1 MTAVIAMTQ
10 AKPSGWSVPSS
21 EGNGARVLA
30 DEPHGAKDRSA
41 AANETFAITAEDLCR
56 ELDGRMV
63 LQSLN
68 FSVRRGEFVALLGA
82 NGAGKSTLL
91 KILAMLLP
99 TTSGKLRLFGEPCAL
114 ETARLRARIGLIGH
128 GAMLYRD
135 LSPMENLTFF
145 GRLYGVGEPA
155 KRARELLDWLE
166 LSWRANDPVKTF
178 SRGMLQRVAIAR
190 ALMHEPDLLLA
201 DEPFAGLDAPSMDSL
216 ASMLTT
222 LHGQGRTIILTNH
235 DIAQSIQLAHR
246 AIVLRQGEI
255 VLDGLT
261 NSMDARTV
269 LAEVRGDEC
278 DDRGG
283 AA

>member
-114 ETARLRARIGLIGH
+114 ETARLRA
-128 GAMLYRD
+128 
-135 LSPMENLTFF
+135 
-145 GRLYGVGEPA
+145 V
-155 KRARELLDWLE
+155 
-166 LSWRANDPVKTF
+166 
-178 SRGMLQRVAIAR
+178 RVMR
-190 ALMHEPDLLLA
+190 
-201 DEPFAGLDAPSMDSL
+201 
-216 ASMLTT
+216 
-222 LHGQGRTIILTNH
+222 
-235 DIAQSIQLAHR
+235 
-246 AIVLRQGEI
+246 
-255 VLDGLT
+255 
-261 NSMDARTV
+261 
-269 LAEVRGDEC
+269 
-278 DDRGG
+278 
-283 AA
+283 